1 MATNQPSNYTFT
13 AQNSPNKL
21 KELQDACGLSNIT
34 DPTITTF
41 YLTDTNKFAA
51 QLDMLVSGFNSIGH
65 VWAIAPGDPFYITG
79 YDPQDPAKCTYNNF
93 IGWMDRNNLLEKCK
107 KLTPAGK
114 KGELTMTNRL
124 GAYALGTSMMHSN
137 AMSGPSQN
145 TPPLMDALLNSIDPN
160 MVTNIENVCNIIR
173 SRSYFS
179 LPASAFGSLQTLL
192 YKAQGAV
199 QGFVEALYNL
209 YQGLIS
215 LMRKFAIMI
224 NGYIAMFNQWV
235 YDFICQY
242 IDLDLICS
250 ILGAAQSLLDDAAF
264 FAQLFDGGDGMF
276 NAINSIQ
283 TVINYAAETLA
294 YAYNPI
300 TLLNLI
306 PGVGNIMAQFDQLLG
321 DPEAFMGN
329 LITQFG
335 LGNVGNN
342 KALQIANAIILRYGL
357 QSQLGPLGPILLQA
371 GVAGNSSQWYRTGNL
386 GTGTYGQALAGPIG
400 NIGLGSITYN
410 PGYFD
415 PNNPLAFL
423 DVNSNPY
430 FNAAKTNIADF
441 TNNVKDLPGA
451 FANFVTNPLG

>member
-1 MATNQPSNYTFT
+1 MATNQTFIP
-13 AQNSPNKL
+13 QNNIKL
-21 KELQDACGLSNIT
+21 KDLERSCGLNEKT
-34 DPTITTF
+34 DPTISTF
-41 YLTDTNKFAA
+41 DLVDRNKYAA
-51 QLDMLVSGFNSIGH
+51 QLDMLVNGFKSIGH
-65 VWAIAPGDPFYITG
+65 IWNVYEGPAFYITG
-79 YDPQDPAKCTYNNF
+79 YDPSDPTKSTYNNF
-93 IGWMDRNNLLEKCK
+93 IAWMERNNLLEKCRS
-107 KLTPAGK
+107 LTPAGK
-114 KGELTMTNRL
+114 RGELVPTNRL
-124 GAYALGTSMMHSN
+124 GAYTLGTAMMPMN
-137 AMSGPSQN
+137 AMTGPAQN

-199 QGFVEALYNL
+199 QGFIDAIYNL
-209 YQGLIS
+209 YCGVID

-224 NGYIAMFNQWV
+224 NGYIAMFNQIV

-242 IDLDLICS
+242 IDLDLICA
-250 ILGAAQSLLDDAAF
+250 ILGAAQSLLDDVAF
-264 FAQLFDGGDGMF
+264 FAQLFDGGDSLF

-283 TVINYAAETLA
+283 RVINYASETLA

-300 TLLNLI
+300 SVLNLI
-306 PGVGNIMAQFDQLLG
+306 PGVGNVMLQFNQLLS

-335 LGNVGNN
+335 LGKTGNN
-342 KALQIANAIILRYGL
+342 KALQIANAIMLRYGIT
-357 QSQLGPLGPILLQA
+357 SQLGPLGPILLQA
-371 GVAGNSSQWYRTGNL
+371 GVAGNNSQWYRTGDL
-386 GTGTYGQALAGPIG
+386 GTGNYGQGLFGPIG
-400 NIGLGSITYN
+400 NLGFGSIGFN

-430 FNAAKTNIADF
+430 FNAAKVNIKDF
-441 TNNVKDLPGA
+441 TNNAKDIPGA
-451 FANFVTNPLG
+451 FVDFITNPLG

>member
-1 MATNQPSNYTFT
+1 MAANQIVTITDPK
-13 AQNSPNKL
+13 KL
-21 KELQDACGLSNIT
+21 KELEDSCGLNNHT

-41 YLTDTNKFAA
+41 NLTDRNKYAG
-51 QLDMLVSGFNSIGH
+51 QLDILVNGFSSIGH
-65 VWAIAPGDPFYITG
+65 VWSISQGDPFYITG
-79 YDPQDPAKCTYNNF
+79 YDPQDPTKCTYNNF
-93 IGWMDRNNLLEKCK
+93 IGWMDYNRILDKCQ

-114 KGELTMTNRL
+114 KGELKTTNRL
-124 GAYALGTSMMHSN
+124 GAYTLGTSMMSRN
-137 AMSGPSQN
+137 PMSGPAQN
-145 TPPLMDALLNSIDPN
+145 TPPLMDSLLNSIDPN

-199 QGFVEALYNL
+199 QGFVDAIYNL
-209 YQGLIS
+209 YQGVID

-224 NGYIAMFNQWV
+224 NGYIALFNQIV

-250 ILGAAQSLLDDAAF
+250 ILGAAQSLLDDVAF

-306 PGVGNIMAQFDQLLG
+306 PGVGNMMAQFEQLLS

-329 LITQFG
+329 MITHFG
-335 LGNVGNN
+335 LSGSCNS
-342 KALQIANAIILRYGL
+342 KALQIANAIILHYGL
-357 QSQLGPLGPILLQA
+357 ESQLGPLGPILLQA
-371 GVAGNSSQWYRTGNL
+371 GVAGNSSQWFRTGNL
-386 GTGTYGQALAGPIG
+386 GTGTYGNALSGPFGNLIG
-400 NIGLGSITYN
+400 NIRYN

-441 TNNVKDLPGA
+441 TNNASQLPGA
-451 FANFVTNPLG
+451 FVNFVTNPLG